1 MGSRTT
7 VITKGNQRTIA
18 GSVGEWLV
26 TRVTTILIALTQ
38 EILPSAVHANDIA
51 TLLGQLLVAALLNG
65 LVSIKETTNDGLAI
79 RIIGACCGAGDNTDI
94 ELSLVNGQNHR
105 INSVL
110 GAGIVASECL
120 EGLAIGSRKLNR
132 NVVATGGGNAGKQL
146 AIESSGS
153 VQTEVCGGKGATLAS
168 AIGVVQ
174 SGINPVGES
183 LVMGEPGQIKI
194 GLALD
199 ILGRQSVLLG
209 VLGELLQGKPI
220 SLVSKCVNGN
230 NTAINNVDNLDG
242 EGITSL
248 EKASLGNASLGNASL
263 GKRGRSSS
271 GGHFVQ
277 NQSNFVLVV
286 VNLNISITT
295 LSIFYRKSKKV

>member
-1 MGSRTT
+1 
-7 VITKGNQRTIA
+7 
-18 GSVGEWLV
+18 
-26 TRVTTILIALTQ
+26 
-38 EILPSAVHANDIA
+38 
-51 TLLGQLLVAALLNG
+51 
-65 LVSIKETTNDGLAI
+65 
-79 RIIGACCGAGDNTDI
+79 
-94 ELSLVNGQNHR
+94 
-105 INSVL
+105 
-110 GAGIVASECL
+110 
-120 EGLAIGSRKLNR
+120 
-132 NVVATGGGNAGKQL
+132 
-146 AIESSGS
+146 
-153 VQTEVCGGKGATLAS
+153 
-168 AIGVVQ
+168 
-174 SGINPVGES
+174 
-183 LVMGEPGQIKI
+183 MGEPGQIKI

-248 EKASLGNASLGNASL
+248 KKASLGNASLEKASLGNASL